1 MSTTIEMIAEGQF
14 RLTKTD
20 DKSGKVLDS
29 VVEHAD
35 KALAGQQLGQ
45 ILSHTVKGASTR
57 RAAFCSFLGLVYASP
72 RLDGFKG
79 TGDKTTGKLS
89 PEFKA
94 AVRDVESDVV
104 KTLVADGSVKLPKMG
119 NPEENMQAFLSGL
132 RDDKNYSNAKNTT
145 NKYFALCGMNC
156 VTSGGF
162 VVPVPVMQAQLSDTV
177 EREAP
182 DTSISGKLK
191 AVEEALTGV
200 TIDAADAIDSLAA
213 AKRLTATLEGVVK
226 YYAELATAQR
236 HVNVVDAASAVVES
250 AKAPTPIGTRQR
262 VKQEEAATA

>member
-1 MSTTIEMIAEGQF
+1 MSTQIEMIAEGQF

-57 RAAFCSFLGLVYASP
+57 RAAFCSFLGLVYGSP

-79 TGDKTTGKLS
+79 TGDKKTGKLS

-104 KTLVADGSVKLPKMG
+104 KTLVAEGSVKLPKTG

-145 NKYFALCGMNC
+145 NKYFALCGMSC

-162 VVPVPVMQAQLSDTV
+162 VVPVPVMQAQLADTI

-236 HVNVVDAASAVVES
+236 HVKQGVDEQAQSAIEV
-250 AKAPTPIGTRQR
+250 AKTPIGTRQR
-262 VKQEEAATA
+262 VKHEGAATA

>member
-1 MSTTIEMIAEGQF
+1 MSTQIEMITDGQF

-20 DKSGKVLDS
+20 DKTGKVLDS

-35 KALAGQQLGQ
+35 KALEGSALGT
-45 ILSHTVKGASTR
+45 ILSHTVKAAGTR

-79 TGDKTTGKLS
+79 TGDVTTGKLS
-89 PEFKA
+89 AEFKA

-104 KTLVADGSVKLPKMG
+104 KALVAEGSIKLAKSG
-119 NPEENMQAFLSGL
+119 NAEENMQTFLSGL

-145 NKYFALCGMNC
+145 NKYFAFCGMSC
-156 VTSGGF
+156 VTTSGF
-162 VVPVPVMQAQLSDTV
+162 VVPVPVMQATLADTI

-182 DTSISGKLK
+182 DTSVSGKMK
-191 AVEEALTGV
+191 AIEEQLAAT
-200 TIDAADAIDSLAA
+200 TIDAIDAIDALAS
-213 AKRLTATLEGVVK
+213 AKRLLSTLEGVVK

-236 HVNVVDAASAVVES
+236 HTSVPDAANAALEM
-250 AKAPTPIGTRQR
+250 AKQPSTIGTRVR
-262 VKQEEAATA
+262 VPKEAATA